1 MSAPTPGP
9 HRWQV
14 PPEAADERLDRHL
27 AARLDVSRS
36 RAHRWIEEGRVQVD
50 GRPAKP
56 SLALAAGQGVE
67 CDVPAAGPDDRVV
80 PEAGALSILHA
91 DADLLVVDKPAGL
104 TVHPGAGRAT
114 GTLVHRLLHDYPD
127 IAGVGGPGRP
137 GIVHR
142 LDKDTSGVMVVAR
155 KEAAHRALARA
166 FAARRVDK
174 RYLAVVYGVPEAAG
188 VVDAPIGRHAQ
199 ERKRMTVRPDGRPA
213 RTAWRLLATAA
224 GAALLE
230 LTIET
235 GRTHQIRVHM
245 KHARH
250 PLIGDPVYGESRWKG
265 LPGSRAQAALRAFP
279 RPALHARRLAF
290 EHPRS
295 GEPVAFEAPVPDD
308 LRRLWE
314 AIGGAW
320 PETFD
325 TEELY
330 TEETE

>member
-1 MSAPTPGP
+1 MSAPAPGP

-14 PPEAADERLDRHL
+14 PPEAAEDRLDRHL

-36 RAHRWIEEGRVQVD
+36 RAHRWIEEGRVRVE

-56 SLALAAGQGVE
+56 SQALAAGNRVE
-67 CDVPAAGPDDRVV
+67 CEVPPPEPDDRVR
-80 PEAGALSILHA
+80 PEAGALSVLHA
-91 DADLLVVDKPAGL
+91 DPHLVVVDKPAGL

-114 GTLVHRLLHDYPD
+114 GTLAHRLLHDYPD

-142 LDKDTSGVMVVAR
+142 LDRDTSGVMVVAR
-155 KEAAHRALARA
+155 TEAAHRALARA
-166 FAARRVDK
+166 FAARKVDK
-174 RYLAVVYGVPEAAG
+174 RYLAVVYGVPEEAG
-188 VVDAPIGRHAQ
+188 VVEAPIGRHPQ
-199 ERKRMTVRPDGRPA
+199 ERKRMTVRPDGRPS
-213 RTAWRLLATAA
+213 RTTWRRLATAS
-224 GAALLE
+224 GAALVE

-279 RPALHARRLAF
+279 RPALHAWRLAF
-290 EHPRS
+290 EHPAT
-295 GEPVAFEAPVPDD
+295 GERVAFEAPVPDD
-308 LRRLWE
+308 LRGLWE
-314 AIGGAW
+314 AVGGTW
-320 PETFD
+320 PA
-325 TEELY
+325 LVGGKG
-330 TEETE
+330 EETG